1 MKELGWVEV
10 YFSTDNENWTH
21 ISYSDKLHYTQSF
34 NNVITEFRYEDVES
48 KYIFYLHKP
57 ELFNKKEYKYKWYGL
72 YNEFRIYPN
81 QKLYVKKVWVTS
93 DSSDWSF
100 DKLSRELNAEEF
112 IEYLKDRGLNV
123 CPINK

>member
-1 MKELGWVEV
+1 MKELGWIEV

-21 ISYSDKLHYTQSF
+21 INYSDKLHYAQSF

-48 KYIFYLHKP
+48 KYIFDLHKP
-57 ELFNKKEYKYKWYGL
+57 KLFNKKEYKYKWCGL

-93 DSSDWSF
+93 DSSNWSF
-100 DKLSRELNAEEF
+100 DRLSRELNAEEF